1 MDTSRTGFGVP
12 KEKSIDQIIK
22 EAYGLTAKQMEK
34 RMEMAEEAAKSD
46 AFSEENDIPEPPENE
61 YRIILAKMAARG
73 ITPRVMADY
82 DEESLK
88 VLQKEDFLDS
98 KDLPHQKEKAF
109 EEHKGSEIREYIGS
123 KGKLLKKKLEIAG
136 IAAACALLAVGVV
149 VAPKIDAIAKKRYK
163 YETRIEGGEK
173 GRVVWNN
180 QENYIVEEGN
190 LEKAYSKIKDKLD
203 IDVLKLNYIPSGMSV
218 SNVDINDDYAK
229 IEFMYEG
236 NHIYFF
242 EISYFVGNS
251 GARFSDRKESIIIYN
266 PWIDKDILIQKNK
279 VKKNIIEYSTCFVVE
294 NVFYSLEGIM
304 EEKEFIR
311 TVENLMLDKNE

>member
-82 DEESLK
+82 DKESLK

-123 KGKLLKKKLEIAG
+123 KGKLLKKKLEMAG

-163 YETRIEGGEK
+163 YEARVEGGER
-173 GRVVWNN
+173 GVITWNN
-180 QENYIVEEGN
+180 QDNYITDKGN
-190 LEKAYSKIKDKLD
+190 LEEAYSKIKEELN
-203 IDVLKLNYIPSGMSV
+203 IDVLKLNYIPSGMTV
-218 SNVDINDDYAK
+218 SNVDINDGCAK

-236 NHIYFF
+236 NYIYFF
-242 EISYFVGNS
+242 EISYFDSNS
-251 GARFSDRKESIIIYN
+251 GARFSDRRESITVYN
-266 PWIDKDILIQKNK
+266 PWLDKDILIQKNVIEK
-279 VKKNIIEYSTCFVVE
+279 GLIEYNVYFEIE
-294 NVFYSLEGIM
+294 NARYSLEGIM
-304 EEKEFIR
+304 KEEEFIR
-311 TVENLMLDKNE
+311 IIENLMLE